1 MRKIILLEFILG
13 LALLMTACGGQEK
26 QDLSSDVR
34 ISEQQSTNKNS
45 GTNDLQNKKILI
57 AYFSRLENT
66 DTGLDEIVQGGGPY
80 GSLGSSWKDADIDA
94 LSSASITVVDGQ
106 AQGNVQT
113 IAQMIQNTVG
123 GELFAIKTNSAYPA
137 DYEQLIEQ
145 GEKEKG
151 EKYRPELASHVEDM
165 EEYEVVFLGYP
176 NWWYDMPMAVYSF
189 LEEYDFTGKKVIP
202 FATSAGSGFSDTID
216 TIEKLIPEAEVV
228 RNGLHIP
235 MDDVEKAQPQIE
247 EWLK

>member
-1 MRKIILLEFILG
+1 M
-13 LALLMTACGGQEK
+13 
-26 QDLSSDVR
+26 
-34 ISEQQSTNKNS
+34 
-45 GTNDLQNKKILI
+45 
-57 AYFSRLENT
+57 
-66 DTGLDEIVQGGGPY
+66 DEIIQGGGPY

-113 IAQMIQNTVG
+113 IAQMIQKTIG
-123 GELFAIKTNSAYPA
+123 GELFSIKTNSTYPI

-165 EEYEVVFLGYP
+165 EKYEIVFLGYP
-176 NWWYDMPMAVYSF
+176 NCWYDMPMAVYSF
-189 LEEYDFTGKKVIP
+189 FEEYDFKDKKVIP
-202 FATSAGSGFSDTID
+202 FATSAGGGFSDTID

-228 RNGLHIP
+228 RDGFHIP
-235 MDDVEKAQPQIE
+235 MDNVAKAQPQVE

>member
-26 QDLSSDVR
+26 QDLSSGVR
-34 ISEQQSTNKNS
+34 ISEQQSTDKNN

-189 LEEYDFTGKKVIP
+189 FGRI
-202 FATSAGSGFSDTID
+202 
-216 TIEKLIPEAEVV
+216 
-228 RNGLHIP
+228 
-235 MDDVEKAQPQIE
+235 
-247 EWLK
+247 

>member
-13 LALLMTACGGQEK
+13 LALLMTACDGQEK

-34 ISEQQSTNKNS
+34 ISEQQSTDKNS

-123 GELFAIKTNSAYPA
+123 G
-137 DYEQLIEQ
+137 
-145 GEKEKG
+145 
-151 EKYRPELASHVEDM
+151 R
-165 EEYEVVFLGYP
+165 
-176 NWWYDMPMAVYSF
+176 AVCHKNEF
-189 LEEYDFTGKKVIP
+189 CI
-202 FATSAGSGFSDTID
+202 SG
-216 TIEKLIPEAEVV
+216 
-228 RNGLHIP
+228 
-235 MDDVEKAQPQIE
+235 
-247 EWLK
+247 